1 VPGKTTEVYFSTGT
15 GSVFADYA
23 GFFGG
28 ANKVEGALVKQG
40 SGNLVLDFLPPAGAV
55 RVEEGRVI
63 VRNPKPR
70 LAHRWSFNGD
80 LADSV
85 TGESAVIDG
94 TGGMAAAW
102 DDEAS
107 PTALSIPGGARGTCA
122 IDLGLNRLP
131 SNAVTIECW
140 VTSDAGNEEWTKVVN
155 IGTSSGA
162 AFAVSFSQGAGQS
175 FGIVARRDGAY
186 VLYNVAGGVTLAEGK
201 QYYMATTFT
210 PDGAGNTRVGIWVFD
225 AATGTLL
232 ASGIDQVAASWTLPL
247 LEGQNLFLGRSGWNN
262 PDAKATYDEV
272 RIWEGT
278 FAKGELA
285 AHAVLGPDV
294 LPGGEK
300 DLGNVLAK
308 IQPSLAHRWSFN
320 GDLADSV
327 TGESAVIDGTGGLAA
342 TAWDDEA
349 SPAALS
355 LPGGA
360 RGTCAIDLGR
370 NRLPSN
376 VVTIECWVTPD
387 VGNEA
392 WTKVVNI
399 GTSPGAVFAASFSQ
413 GAGQSFGIAA
423 RRSGADILKNVAGG
437 VTLQEGTQYYIATTF
452 TPDGAGNTRVGTWVF
467 DAATGAL
474 LSSGIDQVAASWT
487 LSLLEGQNLFLG
499 RSGWTNNSDAK
510 ATYDEV
516 RIWSGVFTRDEL
528 AAHAVLGPDA
538 LPDDEIPSALSAYP
552 LGDEMRLLHR
562 WSFNGTIADVAGGAT
577 TNDATLVGA
586 ADYNAAGT
594 AVRLPGGARGTAW
607 VNLGGNFLPTS
618 LGESPFT
625 VELWTTLLGTANWTQ
640 AFTLGSPKTPDGS
653 GGATGILLAF
663 RNDSGRPT
671 VNPIQSAVSNTEI
684 ASSALAANTEYHVA
698 LSVTPAGNGK
708 GADMKWYIFKPDGT
722 VFTEK
727 SMTLADWT
735 TESIVQSVFWLG
747 HSMWNN
753 PDAGAEYNEV
763 RVWGA
768 ALTKE
773 QLMVNGGLGPDVL
786 PASLATAAGETRRE
800 SPDAVD
806 VAAGGTVD
814 LSGGAL
820 EQKNLSG
827 SGVVGNGTL
836 SVTGVLS
843 PGGTGAAGTLT
854 LDVESAALAGTLLL
868 DAGDRVAAAGTLD
881 LTAAEIAV
889 NVPAGAHVPSILFAT
904 SAVEGGIVG
913 QAASVP
919 RGVMMRIAPD
929 GRSARLGKLG
939 LMVFVR

>member
-1 VPGKTTEVYFSTGT
+1 MFAAAGDYPARAVWKGATSGIATAAVLRSPSNWTCYDAAGNTLDGAVPGKTTEVYFSTGT

-85 TGESAVIDG
+85 TGESAAIDG
-94 TGGMAAAW
+94 TGGMAAAAW

-107 PTALSIPGGARGTCA
+107 PTALSIPGGEKGTCA
-122 IDLGLNRLP
+122 IDLGRNRLP

-140 VTSDAGNEEWTKVVN
+140 VTSDAGNEGWTKVVN
-155 IGTSSGA
+155 IGTSPSA

-175 FGIVARRDGAY
+175 FGIAARRVGA
-186 VLYNVAGGVTLAEGK
+186 VVFNNVAGGVTLK
-201 QYYMATTFT
+201 
-210 PDGAGNTRVGIWVFD
+210 
-225 AATGTLL
+225 
-232 ASGIDQVAASWTLPL
+232 
-247 LEGQNLFLGRSGWNN
+247 
-262 PDAKATYDEV
+262 
-272 RIWEGT
+272 
-278 FAKGELA
+278 
-285 AHAVLGPDV
+285 
-294 LPGGEK
+294 
-300 DLGNVLAK
+300 
-308 IQPSLAHRWSFN
+308 
-320 GDLADSV
+320 
-327 TGESAVIDGTGGLAA
+327 
-342 TAWDDEA
+342 
-349 SPAALS
+349 
-355 LPGGA
+355 
-360 RGTCAIDLGR
+360 
-370 NRLPSN
+370 
-376 VVTIECWVTPD
+376 
-387 VGNEA
+387 
-392 WTKVVNI
+392 
-399 GTSPGAVFAASFSQ
+399 
-413 GAGQSFGIAA
+413 
-423 RRSGADILKNVAGG
+423 
-437 VTLQEGTQYYIATTF
+437 EGTQYYMATTF

-474 LSSGIDQVAASWT
+474 LSSGIDQVAADWT
-487 LSLLEGQNLFLG
+487 LSLFEGQNLFLG
-499 RSGWTNNSDAK
+499 RAGWNGPDAK

-528 AAHAVLGPDA
+528 AAHAVLGPDV
-538 LPDDEIPSALSAYP
+538 LPDGEVPSALSAYP

-607 VNLGGNFLPTS
+607 MNLGGNFLPTS

-671 VNPIQSAVSNTEI
+671 VNPIQSAVPNTEI
-684 ASSALAANTEYHVA
+684 ASSALAANTEYHIA

-786 PASLATAAGETRRE
+786 PASLATAAGEARRE

-889 NVPAGAHVPSILFAT
+889 NVPEGAHVPSILFAA
-904 SAVEGGIVG
+904 SAEEGGIVG
-913 QAASVP
+913 PAASVP

-929 GRSARLGKLG
+929 GRSARLGKSGLG
-939 LMVFVR
+939 VFVR